1 MANEMHPFARAL
13 VRYLFVVFLTCYA
26 CAAQSIAVGAIGGGR
41 LTDDVLSFPAP
52 GANGTSVQSAFRLD
66 SRFYDIGPMIEIGLT
81 SGFAVEFDALY
92 HRQGVF
98 SEFYHDTVYYTS
110 RERDNSWEFP
120 LLLKYKLRFAVLNP
134 FAEGGVAPRT
144 ISGRV
149 VSTSQSD
156 LLGLGPTPPSGPSV
170 PLSYSASV
178 GFVAGGG
185 LQFNLGHLRLA
196 PQVRYTHW
204 ATAPVGGVY
213 YSLGSTYSSNQNQF
227 DLLVGISWRVK

>member
-1 MANEMHPFARAL
+1 M
-13 VRYLFVVFLTCYA
+13 RYLFIVFLTCCA
-26 CAAQSIAVGAIGGGR
+26 CAAQSIAVGVIGGAR
-41 LTDDVLSFPAP
+41 LTDDVLSFPSP
-52 GANGTSVQSAFRLD
+52 VANGASAEAAFKLE
-66 SRFYDIGPMIEIGLT
+66 SRFYDVGPMIEIGLT
-81 SGFAVEFDALY
+81 HGLAVEFDAMY
-92 HRQGVF
+92 HRPGIF
-98 SEFYHDTVYYTS
+98 STFYHDTVYYTS

-196 PQVRYTHW
+196 PQARYTRW
-204 ATAPVGGVY
+204 ATAPIGGVY
-213 YSLGSTYSSNQNQF
+213 YSLGSTYTSNQNQF
-227 DLLVGISWRVK
+227 DLLVGISWGVK